1 MIEMNRNNIRIDPM
15 LEVDT
20 NWNPPCIVA
29 YIELWFDVDE
39 KFGTHTRDR
48 DDAWI
53 NLYAQYSPVYNS
65 IQLEYYIETDT
76 SVSGPHPYVP
86 TDSER
91 QTIMEMVEE
100 KCREVEG
107 YSCVELLLMEV

>member
-29 YIELWFDVDE
+29 CIELWFDVDE

-53 NLYAQYSPVYNS
+53 NLYAQYSPVYNLS
-65 IQLEYYIETDT
+65 LIHIYMED
-76 SVSGPHPYVP
+76 SGALTRCECCEDLFTPSRPKINLQNGLQEICP
-86 TDSER
+86 L
-91 QTIMEMVEE
+91 
-100 KCREVEG
+100 CGEVWCE
-107 YSCVELLLMEV
+107 